1 MEATEQ
7 QRESVITAPVLGIF
21 YRAAK
26 PEEPPLV
33 EPGDYVTA
41 GQVVGLIEVM
51 KTFYEVTAEAA
62 GYITAALVENGDSV
76 QYGQTLFSFSAQ
88 TAD

>member
-1 MEATEQ
+1 
-7 QRESVITAPVLGIF
+7 VLGIF

-33 EPGDYVTA
+33 EPGDYITT
-41 GQVVGLIEVM
+41 GQVIGLIEVM
-51 KTFYEVTAEAA
+51 KTFYEVTADAD

-76 QYGQTLFSFSAQ
+76 QYGQALFTISAQ
-88 TAD
+88 AAD